1 MKKDTEEWVA
11 VGGGG
16 FIKWAEE
23 GQEAQGI
30 YRGQREGKFGPLGML
45 DTAEGRVNFPLHT
58 ALLSRLAGVSEG
70 TEIRM
75 VYRGNEV
82 SKSGR
87 TFKAF
92 DVFVA
97 ADRSDRSLHA
107 SGNRAATR
115 ADEKREPVPE
125 DDPDR
130 LPF

>member
-1 MKKDTEEWVA
+1 MKDKATQEWVA

-45 DTAEGRVNFPLHT
+45 DTADGRVNFPLHT
-58 ALLSRLAGVSEG
+58 ALASRLAGVSEG

-97 ADRSDRSLHA
+97 ADRSE
-107 SGNRAATR
+107 RAQRIAKTPRLVTR
-115 ADEKREPVPE
+115 ETEPVPE

>member
-1 MKKDTEEWVA
+1 MKDKWVSI
-11 VGGGG
+11 GGGS

-97 ADRSDRSLHA
+97 ADRAERGPKAVKSV
-107 SGNRAATR
+107 
-115 ADEKREPVPE
+115 KRVETEAVPE